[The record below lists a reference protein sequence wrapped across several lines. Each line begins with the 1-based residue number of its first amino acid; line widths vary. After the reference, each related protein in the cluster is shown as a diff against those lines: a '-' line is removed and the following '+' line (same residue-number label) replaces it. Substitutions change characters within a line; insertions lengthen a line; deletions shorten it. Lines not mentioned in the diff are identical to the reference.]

1 MAEKKRG
8 PGRPPGSKN
17 KSSRTKSSARTGSKA
32 REKAQEIQSKKK
44 ADRRVIDEIW
54 AIISIALGVFLIVA
68 TFTEGAGQLGEMIGD
83 FLKGLFGF
91 MAYVLPFYLIVFGIL
106 LFTKTAVSISVKTTL
121 LLLLLLLMLSTMN
134 SIRFVENYPSL
145 DFSLD
150 KIKEFYTAGVT
161 LKSGGFFGMILAT
174 LLIKG
179 FGTAGCWIFSLVV
192 SIICLLLII
201 NTPVSRFIGKIGD
214 KMEARKL
221 AKEHS
226 YLDADENV
234 IEEGRQVTIDDMKKK
249 VADRNVMPPKKS
261 EIKIVDGRAAS
272 FDTKEAD
279 ADIHEGP
286 AGQNNNAADE
296 KNSVLKYMKDDSLF
310 GRDNVSGGFGLEES
324 SDFGS
329 GYGVD
334 GKILSAEVSGFGLDK
349 PSSSMAGRGLADSDS
364 SSGQIP
370 EENGILTGD
379 EEVSGENKKISNK
392 EAREA
397 MLSAEEINTAKL
409 KKYKKPPVNLLKRPE

>member
-1 MAEKKRG
+1 M
-8 PGRPPGSKN
+8 
-17 KSSRTKSSARTGSKA
+17 
-32 REKAQEIQSKKK
+32 
-44 ADRRVIDEIW
+44 IDEIW

-106 LFTKTAVSISVKTTL
+106 LFTKKAVSISVKTTL

-234 IEEGRQVTIDDMKKK
+234 MRRGAPGDYRRHEEKGGRQKCY
-249 VADRNVMPPKKS
+249 
-261 EIKIVDGRAAS
+261 AA
-272 FDTKEAD
+272 KE
-279 ADIHEGP
+279 
-286 AGQNNNAADE
+286 
-296 KNSVLKYMKDDSLF
+296 K
-310 GRDNVSGGFGLEES
+310 
-324 SDFGS
+324 
-329 GYGVD
+329 
-334 GKILSAEVSGFGLDK
+334 
-349 PSSSMAGRGLADSDS
+349 
-364 SSGQIP
+364 
-370 EENGILTGD
+370 
-379 EEVSGENKKISNK
+379 
-392 EAREA
+392 
-397 MLSAEEINTAKL
+397 
-409 KKYKKPPVNLLKRPE
+409 